1 MKIIF
6 NRQDLINSI
15 SPLLCAVPNK
25 GPFPEVE
32 CIHMNAEN
40 PGEVVLTSF
49 DLEKAVRVKC
59 EATVLETGC
68 YAINA
73 SKLSQMLKV
82 MDGEEVTI
90 TVNSKLETTLVSGKS
105 TQKMS
110 ALNAEGF
117 PAIPAINNKA
127 LRYEISCSLLKK
139 MIAKVSFA
147 MGVNDQRHI
156 LNGAYFRVEE
166 DKIMVVACDGFKM
179 AKCITKADIVNRSA
193 DDTQVRY
200 SYIVPA
206 KTVQEL
212 YRMLPDGED
221 DRVMMHM
228 SRKYLICYFEN
239 MTFYTRLIEGE
250 YIDYDRIIMKNHKI
264 SVVVDKKEIISAL
277 ERAALVTEEKIA
289 GSVRS
294 HVKLEVVEDVLKISA
309 VSSAGSTYDELFIE
323 HAGDNISIAFN
334 NRYLTDSIKACR
346 GERIHLTM
354 SSPLTSMNIEP
365 VVDEESDTEEIF
377 MLLPVRTKD

>member
-6 NRQDLINSI
+6 NRQELINSI

-73 SKLSQMLKV
+73 NKLFQMLKV
-82 MDGEEVTI
+82 MDGEEVTV
-90 TVNSKLETTLVSGKS
+90 TVNAKLETTLVSGKS

-117 PAIPAINNKA
+117 PAIPQINNNA
-127 LRYEISCSLLKK
+127 LRYDISCALLKK

-156 LNGAYFRVEE
+156 LNGAYFKVEA

-179 AKCITKADIVNRSA
+179 AKCTAKADIVNRSE
-193 DDTQVRY
+193 DNVDVKY

-212 YRMLPDGED
+212 YRMLPDGEE

-228 SRKYLICYFEN
+228 SRKYLICYFDN

-250 YIDYDRIIMKNHKI
+250 YIDYDRIILKTHKI
-264 SVVVDKKEIISAL
+264 FINVDRDRLLGAL
-277 ERAALVTEEKIA
+277 ERAAVVTEERII
-289 GSVRS
+289 GSNRTPVRFS
-294 HVKLEVVEDVLKISA
+294 PEGDVLKIMA
-309 VSSAGSTYDELFIE
+309 NSSAGSSYEEIE
-323 HAGDNISIAFN
+323 IDHEGDDLLISFN
-334 NRYLTDSIKACR
+334 NKYLIDAIRSCECDRLRIEMTTAFSSIN
-346 GERIHLTM
+346 II
-354 SSPLTSMNIEP
+354 PLDLEEGS
-365 VVDEESDTEEIF
+365 DEVF
-377 MLLPVRTKD
+377 FLLPIKTKH

>member
-1 MKIIF
+1 MKIVF

-73 SKLSQMLKV
+73 NKLSQMLKV

-90 TVNSKLETTLVSGKS
+90 TVNGKLETTLISGKS

-117 PAIPAINNKA
+117 PAIPQINNKA
-127 LRYEISCSLLKK
+127 LRYDISCALLKK

-156 LNGAYFRVEE
+156 LNGAFFRVEA
-166 DKIMVVACDGFKM
+166 DKITVVACDGFKM
-179 AKCITKADIVNRSA
+179 AKCTAKADIVNRS
-193 DDTQVRY
+193 DDNVAVRY

-250 YIDYDRIIMKNHKI
+250 YIDFDRIILKTHKTFI
-264 SVVVDKKEIISAL
+264 TVDRDRLLGAL
-277 ERAALVTEEKIA
+277 ERAAVVTEERII
-289 GSVRS
+289 GSNRTPVRFAP
-294 HVKLEVVEDVLKISA
+294 EGDVLKIMA
-309 VSSAGSTYDELFIE
+309 NSSAGSSYEEIEIEHEGEDLIISFNNKYLIDAIRSCECERLRIEMTTVISSINIIPLDLEEGSDELF
-323 HAGDNISIAFN
+323 F
-334 NRYLTDSIKACR
+334 
-346 GERIHLTM
+346 
-354 SSPLTSMNIEP
+354 
-365 VVDEESDTEEIF
+365 
-377 MLLPVRTKD
+377 LLPIKTKH

>member
-6 NRQDLINSI
+6 DRQKLINSI
-15 SPLLCAVPNK
+15 APLLCAVPNK

-40 PGEVVLTSF
+40 PAEVVLTTF
-49 DLEKAVRVKC
+49 DLEKAMRVKC
-59 EATVLETGC
+59 EATVLETGT

-73 SKLSQMLKV
+73 NKLFMMLKV
-82 MDGEEVTI
+82 MEGDEVTL
-90 TVNSKLETTLVSGKS
+90 TVNEKLETTLQSGRS

-110 ALNAEGF
+110 ALKPEGF
-117 PAIPAINNKA
+117 PAIPAINNQS
-127 LRYEISCSLLKK
+127 LRYDISCALLKK

-147 MGVNDQRHI
+147 MGVNDQRYI
-156 LNGAYFRVEE
+156 LNGAYFRVEK
-166 DKIMVVACDGFKM
+166 DSLMVVACDGFKM
-179 AKCITKADIVNRSA
+179 AKCVTKADIVNRSA

-239 MTFYTRLIEGE
+239 KTFYTRLIEGE
-250 YIDYDRIIMKNHKI
+250 YIDYDRIILKNHKI
-264 SVVVDKKEIISAL
+264 FLEVDRDRLLGAL
-277 ERAALVTEEKIA
+277 ERAAVVTEEKIA
-289 GSVRS
+289 GSNRTPLRFS
-294 HVKLEVVEDVLKISA
+294 AEGDVLKIMA
-309 VSSAGSTYDELFIE
+309 NSSAGSSYEEIE
-323 HAGDNISIAFN
+323 IKHEGEDLLVSLN
-334 NRYLTDSIKACR
+334 NRYLIDSVRSCDC
-346 GERIHLTM
+346 ERLRIEMTSVF
-354 SSPLTSMNIEP
+354 SSINIIPLDLEEGS
-365 VVDEESDTEEIF
+365 DEVF
-377 MLLPVRTKD
+377 FLLPIKTKH

>member
-6 NRQDLINSI
+6 NRQELINSI

-82 MDGEEVTI
+82 MDGDEVTI
-90 TVNSKLETTLVSGKS
+90 TVNGKLETTLVSGKS

-117 PAIPAINNKA
+117 PAIPAINNRA
-127 LRYEISCSLLKK
+127 LRYDISCALLKK

-147 MGVNDQRHI
+147 MGINDQRHI
-156 LNGAYFRVEE
+156 LNGAYFKVES
-166 DKIMVVACDGFKM
+166 DKITVVACDGFKM
-179 AKCITKADIVNRSA
+179 AKCTAKADIVNRSE
-193 DDTQVRY
+193 DDVAVKY
-200 SYIVPA
+200 SYIVPT

-228 SRKYLICYFEN
+228 SRKYLICYFDN

-250 YIDYDRIIMKNHKI
+250 YIDYDRIILKTHKTYI
-264 SVVVDKKEIISAL
+264 NVDRDRLLGAL
-277 ERAALVTEEKIA
+277 ERAAVVTEERII
-289 GSVRS
+289 GSNRTPVRFAP
-294 HVKLEVVEDVLKISA
+294 EGDVLKIMA
-309 VSSAGSTYDELFIE
+309 NSSAGSSYEEIEIEHEGDDLIISFNNKYLIDAIRSCECERLRIEMTTVISSINIIPLDLEEGSDELF
-323 HAGDNISIAFN
+323 F
-334 NRYLTDSIKACR
+334 
-346 GERIHLTM
+346 
-354 SSPLTSMNIEP
+354 
-365 VVDEESDTEEIF
+365 
-377 MLLPVRTKD
+377 LLPIKTKH

>member
-32 CIHMNAEN
+32 CIHMNAET

-90 TVNSKLETTLVSGKS
+90 TVNGKLETTLVSGKS

-127 LRYEISCSLLKK
+127 LRYDISCALLKK

-156 LNGAYFRVEE
+156 LNGAFFRVEA
-166 DKIMVVACDGFKM
+166 DKITVVACDGFKM
-179 AKCITKADIVNRSA
+179 AKCTAKADIVNRSE
-193 DDTQVRY
+193 DDVAVRY

-212 YRMLPDGED
+212 YRMLPDGEN

-250 YIDYDRIIMKNHKI
+250 YIDFDRIILKTHKTFI
-264 SVVVDKKEIISAL
+264 TVDRDRLLGAL
-277 ERAALVTEEKIA
+277 ERAAVVTEERII
-289 GSVRS
+289 GSNRTPVRFAP
-294 HVKLEVVEDVLKISA
+294 EGDVLKIMA
-309 VSSAGSTYDELFIE
+309 NSSAGSSYEEIEIEHEGEDLIISFNNKYLIDAIRSCECERLRIEMTTVISSINIIPLDLEEGSDELF
-323 HAGDNISIAFN
+323 F
-334 NRYLTDSIKACR
+334 
-346 GERIHLTM
+346 
-354 SSPLTSMNIEP
+354 
-365 VVDEESDTEEIF
+365 
-377 MLLPVRTKD
+377 LLPIKTKH

>member
-6 NRQDLINSI
+6 NRQELINSI
-15 SPLLCAVPNK
+15 APLLCAVPNK

-73 SKLSQMLKV
+73 NKLFQMLKV
-82 MDGEEVTI
+82 MDGEEITI
-90 TVNSKLETTLVSGKS
+90 TVNAKLETTLVSGKS

-110 ALNAEGF
+110 ALSAEGF
-117 PAIPAINNKA
+117 PAIPAINNKS
-127 LRYEISCSLLKK
+127 LRYEISCPLLKK

-147 MGVNDQRHI
+147 MGVNDQRYI

-166 DKIMVVACDGFKM
+166 DKLMVVACDGFKM
-179 AKCITKADIVNRSA
+179 AKCSTKADIVNKSE
-193 DDTQVRY
+193 DNTQVRY

-250 YIDYDRIIMKNHKI
+250 YIDYDRIILKTHKI
-264 SVVVDKKEIISAL
+264 FINVNRDRLLGAL
-277 ERAALVTEEKIA
+277 ERAAVVTEERIA

-294 HVKLEVVEDVLKISA
+294 HVRVEVAGDVMKVSA
-309 VSSAGSTYDELFIE
+309 VSAAGSIYDEFEIE
-323 HAGDNISIAFN
+323 HEGDDLSIAFN
-334 NRYLTDSIKACR
+334 NRFLIDSIRACR
-346 GERIHLTM
+346 SQTVKISM
-354 SSPLTSMNIEP
+354 SSPLMSINVEP
-365 VVDEESDTEEIF
+365 CDEEEGSELF
-377 MLLPVRTKD
+377 MLLPVRTRE

>member
-6 NRQDLINSI
+6 NHQDLINSI

-32 CIHMNAEN
+32 CIHMNAET

-90 TVNSKLETTLVSGKS
+90 TVNGKLETTLVSGKS

-127 LRYEISCSLLKK
+127 LRYDISCALLKK

-156 LNGAYFRVEE
+156 LNGAFFRVEA
-166 DKIMVVACDGFKM
+166 DKITVVACDGFKM
-179 AKCITKADIVNRSA
+179 AKCTAKADIVNRSE
-193 DDTQVRY
+193 DDVAVRY

-212 YRMLPDGED
+212 YRMLPDGEN

-250 YIDYDRIIMKNHKI
+250 YIDFDRIILKTHKTFI
-264 SVVVDKKEIISAL
+264 TVDRDRLLGAL
-277 ERAALVTEEKIA
+277 ERAAVVTEERII
-289 GSVRS
+289 GSNRTPVRFAP
-294 HVKLEVVEDVLKISA
+294 EGDVLKIMA
-309 VSSAGSTYDELFIE
+309 NSSAGSSYEEIEIEHEGEDLIISFNNKYLIDAIRSCECERLRIEMTTVISSINIIPLDLEEGSDELF
-323 HAGDNISIAFN
+323 F
-334 NRYLTDSIKACR
+334 
-346 GERIHLTM
+346 
-354 SSPLTSMNIEP
+354 
-365 VVDEESDTEEIF
+365 
-377 MLLPVRTKD
+377 LLPIKTKH

>member
-1 MKIIF
+1 
-6 NRQDLINSI
+6 QELINSI

-90 TVNSKLETTLVSGKS
+90 TVNGKLETTLVSGKS

-110 ALNAEGF
+110 ALNSEGF
-117 PAIPAINNKA
+117 PAIPQINNKA
-127 LRYEISCSLLKK
+127 LRYDISCALLKK

-156 LNGAYFRVEE
+156 LNGAFFRVEA
-166 DKIMVVACDGFKM
+166 DKITVVACDGFKM
-179 AKCITKADIVNRSA
+179 AKCTAKADIVNRS
-193 DDTQVRY
+193 DDNVAVRY
-200 SYIVPA
+200 SYIVPT

-250 YIDYDRIIMKNHKI
+250 YIDFDRIILKTHKTFI
-264 SVVVDKKEIISAL
+264 TVDRDRLLGAL
-277 ERAALVTEEKIA
+277 ERAAVVTEERII
-289 GSVRS
+289 GSNRTPVRFAP
-294 HVKLEVVEDVLKISA
+294 EGDVLKIMA
-309 VSSAGSTYDELFIE
+309 NSSAGSSYEEIEIEHEGEDLIISFNNKYLIDAIRSCECERLRIEMTTVISSINIIPLDLEEGSDELF
-323 HAGDNISIAFN
+323 F
-334 NRYLTDSIKACR
+334 
-346 GERIHLTM
+346 
-354 SSPLTSMNIEP
+354 
-365 VVDEESDTEEIF
+365 
-377 MLLPVRTKD
+377 LLPIKTKH

>member
-6 NRQDLINSI
+6 NRSELINSI
-15 SPLLCAVPNK
+15 APLLCAVPNK

-32 CIHMNAEN
+32 CIHVNAET
-40 PGEVVLTSF
+40 PGEVVLTTF

-73 SKLSQMLKV
+73 NKLFQTLKV
-82 MDGEEVTI
+82 MDGDDVTL
-90 TVNSKLETTLVSGKS
+90 TVNDKLETTLVSGRS

-117 PAIPAINNKA
+117 PAIPQINNRA
-127 LRYEISCSLLKK
+127 LRYEISCALLKR

-156 LNGAYFRVEE
+156 LNGAYFKVEA
-166 DKIMVVACDGFKM
+166 DRLMVVACDGFKM
-179 AKCITKADIVNRSA
+179 AKCTAHADIVNRSE
-193 DDTQVRY
+193 DNVEVKY
-200 SYIVPA
+200 SYIVPV

-228 SRKYLICYFEN
+228 SRKYLICYFDN

-250 YIDYDRIIMKNHKI
+250 YIDYDRIILKTHKI
-264 SVVVDKKEIISAL
+264 FVTVDRDRLLGAL
-277 ERAALVTEEKIA
+277 ERAAIVTEERII
-289 GSVRS
+289 GSNRTPVRINP
-294 HVKLEVVEDVLKISA
+294 EGNVLKIMA
-309 VSSAGSTYDELFIE
+309 NSSAGSSYEELEIE
-323 HAGDNISIAFN
+323 HEGDDLLISFN
-334 NRYLTDSIKACR
+334 NKYLIDAVRSCEC
-346 GERIHLTM
+346 ERLRIEM
-354 SSPLTSMNIEP
+354 SSVFSSINIIPLDLEEGS
-365 VVDEESDTEEIF
+365 DEVF
-377 MLLPVRTKD
+377 FLLPIKTKH

>member
-1 MKIIF
+1 
-6 NRQDLINSI
+6 
-15 SPLLCAVPNK
+15 
-25 GPFPEVE
+25 
-32 CIHMNAEN
+32 MNAEN

-90 TVNSKLETTLVSGKS
+90 TVNAKLETTLVSGKS

-179 AKCITKADIVNRSA
+179 AKCTAKADIINRS
-193 DDTQVRY
+193 DDNVAVRY

-212 YRMLPDGED
+212 YRMLPDGEE

-250 YIDYDRIIMKNHKI
+250 YIDYDRIILKTHKI
-264 SVVVDKKEIISAL
+264 FINVDRDRLLGAL
-277 ERAALVTEEKIA
+277 ERAAVVTEERII
-289 GSVRS
+289 GSNRTPVRFNP
-294 HVKLEVVEDVLKISA
+294 EGDVLKIMA
-309 VSSAGSTYDELFIE
+309 NSSAGSSYEEIE
-323 HAGDNISIAFN
+323 IDHEGEDLLISFN
-334 NRYLTDSIKACR
+334 NKYLIDAIRSCDCDRLRIEMTTAFSSIN
-346 GERIHLTM
+346 II
-354 SSPLTSMNIEP
+354 PLDLEEGS
-365 VVDEESDTEEIF
+365 DEVF
-377 MLLPVRTKD
+377 FLLPIKTKH